1 MIATNNDRQIIHHL
15 WLLNKYTNEHF
26 RGREHKDIIF
36 EDLNED
42 ICIELDLLVA
52 HIKENY

>member
-15 WLLNKYTNEHF
+15 WWLNKYTNEHF